1 MTDIQPIVDALSK
14 AIGPALEARD
24 ASVAARIRASAA
36 EAWGVK
42 VTALEDELARCKGSL
57 GSSNA
62 RVAAL
67 SLELERAKS
76 IIRQLTQ
83 AGPPVIVE
91 PPIVDP
97 PTPPASDDGSAIIN
111 AHDYVGRTA
120 EQNLTIPRFDW
131 LRANRAPRTTKVGTF
146 IYKANEVAKLEN
158 LDIKAL
164 WASCIGFS
172 SDYPAHRQGPVVIR
186 NVGHS
191 MQPGATQRTMWGER
205 NWSMS
210 DIDRSDCDFTGLQE
224 HGTYDN
230 PSGATSNRRNTYTEL
245 GGHSVYICLRNQ
257 PTLKEDGKT
266 WQYPPNNA
274 APTGPTT
281 HVIEDIH
288 SRNVCYSAAKGS
300 DTLTFFNAGTL
311 EHQASIYIR
320 DCTDIQCFPEQIH
333 TGTGALLPVGA
344 TGSREYVRSFAAVTV
359 KTYADQTPTGITG
372 PHTHP
377 NKILS
382 FANCLW
388 DFTQSNKELMNLNDC
403 EKIAFDGCT
412 FIARNHR
419 QPVVKIDAQPGHAPT
434 NEVVIANC
442 ASEGVT
448 LHWTM
453 PNGTIF
459 QHTLDTR
466 GRFMRLSRFQ
476 STVSVENI
484 QYDPAYRVTQ
494 MESASA

>member
-1 MTDIQPIVDALSK
+1 MTDSDLDQLAGFLAPI
-14 AIGPALEARD
+14 LEARD
-24 ASVAARIRASAA
+24 VRVASRSRVA
-36 EAWGVK
+36 EAELWAGQVAK
-42 VTALEDELARCKGSL
+42 VEAEVERLKGSM
-57 GSSNA
+57 GSANA

-76 IIRQLTQ
+76 IIRQLAQ
-83 AGPPVIVE
+83 AGPLVIVD

-97 PTPPASDDGSAIIN
+97 PMPPASDDGLAIIR
-111 AHDYVGRTA
+111 AHDYLGRTA

-131 LRANRAPRTTKVGTF
+131 LRANRAPRAENVGTF

-172 SDYPAHRQGPVVIR
+172 SDYPEHRQGPVTIR
-186 NVGHS
+186 NVGHA
-191 MQPGATQRTMWGER
+191 MWPDAQQHTMWGQR
-205 NWSMS
+205 GWSLS
-210 DIDRSDCDFTGLQE
+210 DVTRIDCDFDDMQE
-224 HGTYDN
+224 HGWYDN
-230 PSGATSNRRNTYTEL
+230 LSGSSINLRNTAAGL
-245 GGHSVYICLRNQ
+245 GGHTAYICLRNQ
-257 PTLKEDGKT
+257 PTLKPDGT
-266 WQYPPNNA
+266 WQYVPNNA
-274 APTGPTT
+274 VPIAPTT
-281 HVIEDIH
+281 HVIEDCH

-300 DTLTFFNAGTL
+300 DTITFFNAGTL

-344 TGSREYVRSFAAVTV
+344 TGARDYVRSFAAVTV
-359 KTYADQTPTGITG
+359 KTYADQVPTGITG
-372 PHTHP
+372 PHSHP
-377 NKILS
+377 IGLLS
-382 FANCLW
+382 FGNCLW

-403 EKIAFDGCT
+403 EKIVFDGCT